1 MLLHTADSLKSCFP
15 SQIPKQTLVR
25 VEQQSFGHFEIHEH
39 PSMLG
44 GLSRFTAVAAV
55 SLSIDVLDHAVIV
68 VGDIYTHAVQNKFA

>member
-55 SLSIDVLDHAVIV
+55 SLSIDVLDDAVIV